1 MFAPQLPGM
10 IDEFE
15 SVFIK
20 CDKDFAKAME
30 VLMDMVAEQ
39 ESSED
44 EIEEVTELN
53 PLEFRVD
60 SLSDEEDED
69 EDEDED
75 EFTLYMKSTGSID
88 TEQSND
94 GELVELLMD
103 MFDQAFDREF
113 VEWILDD
120 KHGEFDEVVEQMR
133 NWKAMVD
140 EEAKSEIAIKN
151 VLDEDGKIKDQE
163 VQGQRAQGFDQSNP
177 NVLFL
182 ALSWKKT
189 GIFKPTPSIHA
200 LRKCESVKEVKCG
213 YVVLPASGERE
224 HNEYYPVV
232 GVLLTCNYNL
242 LDGDLQNFTY
252 CAADA
257 LNCYMDVR
265 VAAKFDHESLQHTIF
280 TTCEEQQIACSDVQ
294 SSKTLNA
301 MRMENMGG
309 FVCGFGSTD
318 ELMIVD
324 MDLESR
330 EQVVESTGLA
340 PVTPLGPLA
349 WGGAGTGTKL
359 GKKHKNKGKRKHK
372 NKNKNRYPVRGAQ
385 MPSSS
390 KAPAELLSFYSSEDG
405 STDQTPLTLAE
416 KMKLQNLALRFP
428 SVEMDVIASVF
439 KHNNRSQEDT
449 LNVLR
454 TTFGN
459 IEQDAGPQKPNE
471 ITASNSRLLSSQTQS
486 SSSSSSKPSTGWQS
500 FNNKREELVE
510 RRLDHC
516 YETIQDLIKDI
527 PNGSST
533 GVFHAVL
540 PETIAHSFQDHMD
553 DLIDM
558 QLDRISNFQEAAKA
572 YSQGKKTTASVL
584 SGQGKANERYM
595 LVCAKNAAD
604 AYVSELLQ
612 KPQIRT
618 AQLDLHGLPTKH
630 AVVLVCRVII
640 LLECGMNHSKAETRE
655 LNEINIITGRG
666 LHSFNKKGKI
676 KQRIGQLLSHSA
688 FSGSVSVT
696 QRAGG
701 AVRLKLMM

>member
-1 MFAPQLPGM
+1 M
-10 IDEFE
+10 I
-15 SVFIK
+15 
-20 CDKDFAKAME
+20 
-30 VLMDMVAEQ
+30 AE
-39 ESSED
+39 
-44 EIEEVTELN
+44 
-53 PLEFRVD
+53 
-60 SLSDEEDED
+60 
-69 EDEDED
+69 
-75 EFTLYMKSTGSID
+75 
-88 TEQSND
+88 
-94 GELVELLMD
+94 
-103 MFDQAFDREF
+103 
-113 VEWILDD
+113 
-120 KHGEFDEVVEQMR
+120 
-133 NWKAMVD
+133 
-140 EEAKSEIAIKN
+140 
-151 VLDEDGKIKDQE
+151 
-163 VQGQRAQGFDQSNP
+163 
-177 NVLFL
+177 
-182 ALSWKKT
+182 
-189 GIFKPTPSIHA
+189 
-200 LRKCESVKEVKCG
+200 
-213 YVVLPASGERE
+213 
-224 HNEYYPVV
+224 
-232 GVLLTCNYNL
+232 
-242 LDGDLQNFTY
+242 
-252 CAADA
+252 
-257 LNCYMDVR
+257 
-265 VAAKFDHESLQHTIF
+265 
-280 TTCEEQQIACSDVQ
+280 
-294 SSKTLNA
+294 
-301 MRMENMGG
+301 
-309 FVCGFGSTD
+309 
-318 ELMIVD
+318 
-324 MDLESR
+324 
-330 EQVVESTGLA
+330 
-340 PVTPLGPLA
+340 
-349 WGGAGTGTKL
+349 
-359 GKKHKNKGKRKHK
+359 HKNKGKRKHK